1 MLQVPNLACVISD
14 TWSYLTP
21 ILEALLLL
29 IQKLQ
34 FYPGKCEP
42 AFNKTGPNHVPAM
55 LETWNLECSF
65 LMVNL
70 AQIPI
75 FISLLLIVFG
85 LEGLIKNLTTC
96 NKTVPI
102 NVTGLKLD
110 A

>member
-70 AQIPI
+70 DQIQF
-75 FISLLLIVFG
+75 FISLLLIMFG
-85 LEGLIKNLTTC
+85 LESLIKNLTTG